1 MHEMEADEGARGVGA
16 RVRRV
21 EDPRFL
27 TGRAR
32 FVDDLQPP
40 GVLAVAFVRSPHAHA
55 RVRSVRAEAARAHP
69 GVADV
74 LTGGEVAALAR
85 PLRARYQVPGFR
97 ETDHPLLAVDRVRF
111 VGEPVAAVV
120 AESRY
125 VAEDAAERVAVDYEP
140 LPPVADA
147 EAALAADAPLLHP
160 DVGSNVVFRA
170 ERLVGDA
177 EAAFRDADVVLRE
190 VFRHARQTGVPLEGR
205 ACLASYD
212 AAGDLLTLWTSTQI
226 PHLVRSAVAAALD
239 LPEQR
244 LRVVAPDVGGG
255 FGIKAQVFTEEVLVA
270 LLARRLG
277 RPVKWIED
285 RQEHLLA
292 SIHAHE
298 QVHQIEIAARGDGT
312 LLAVRARILSDAGAY
327 SAYPFGAAQEA
338 LGALRNMAGPYKVP
352 VYACEALAVATN
364 KCPVG
369 SYRGVSRPVTTFVV
383 EGMLDRLARH
393 LGLDPAAVR
402 RQNLVQPE
410 DFPYAAPSGVT
421 YDSGSFVEAL
431 DRALE
436 RADYAGWRGRQAALR
451 REGRYIGIGIACY
464 TESSAW
470 GSRDFNHRGVA
481 GVAGYEQAAVS
492 VDPSGRVSLRIGT
505 SGHGQGLETV
515 LAQVVAGELGLAAA
529 DVQVIQGDTDRC
541 PYGMGTFASRSAAS
555 GGSAALLAARQIRER
570 LLAIAAHA
578 LEVHRDDLQLAA
590 GRVGVRGDPAR
601 GLSLRE
607 LADLAY
613 FWPSCLPPGVGPALE
628 ATACYDPPGPTF
640 SNATHVAVVEVDP
653 ATGRVAIRRFVVA
666 EDCGR
671 MLNPLLV
678 DGQVHGGVAQGIG
691 GALYED
697 LAYDAAGQLR
707 AASLLDYLVPTACD
721 VPPLEVSHL
730 ETPSRVTP
738 GGQKGMGEGGAIGAP
753 AAIAGAVAD
762 ALAPLGVAVTA
773 LPLTPER
780 VNRLLDAAGTESR
793 GPTRIDGE

>member
-1 MHEMEADEGARGVGA
+1 MSGRGAEESARWVGA

-27 TGRAR
+27 TGQAR

-40 GVLAVAFVRSPHAHA
+40 DVLAIAFVRSPHAHA
-55 RVRSVRAEAARAHP
+55 LIQGVQAEAARAFP
-69 GVADV
+69 GVTEV
-74 LTGGEVAALAR
+74 LTGSEAATLVR

-111 VGEPVAAVV
+111 VGEPVAAVI
-120 AESRY
+120 ATDRY

-140 LPPVADA
+140 LPAVADP
-147 EAALAADAPLLHP
+147 EAALEADAPVLHP
-160 DVGSNVVFRA
+160 DVGTNVIFRS
-170 ERLVGDA
+170 ERQVGDA
-177 EAAFRDADVVLRE
+177 EAAFRDADVVIRE

-212 AAGDLLTLWTSTQI
+212 AAGDSLTLWTSTQI

-239 LPEQR
+239 LPEHR
-244 LRVVAPDVGGG
+244 LRVVAPDIGGG
-255 FGIKAQVFTEEVLVA
+255 FGIKAQVFTEEVLIC

-277 RPVKWIED
+277 RPVKWVED

-298 QVHQIEIAARGDGT
+298 QVHFVEIAARRDGT

-338 LGALRNMAGPYKVP
+338 LGALRNMAGPYKVA
-352 VYACEALAVATN
+352 VYACEALGVATN

-393 LGLDPAAVR
+393 LGRDPAALR

-436 RADYAGWRGRQAALR
+436 QVDYAGWRARQAALR
-451 REGRYIGIGIACY
+451 REGRYVGIGIACY

-492 VDPSGRVSLRIGT
+492 VDPSGQVSLRIGT
-505 SGHGQGLETV
+505 CGHGQGLETV

-555 GGSAALLAARQIRER
+555 GGSAALLAARQVRDK
-570 LLAIAAHA
+570 LLDIAAHA
-578 LEVHRDDLQLAA
+578 LEVHRDDLVLAE
-590 GRVGVRGDPAR
+590 GRVGVRGAAAR
-601 GLSLRE
+601 ARSLRE

-613 FWPSCLPPGVGPALE
+613 FWPSRLPPGLGPGLE

-640 SNATHVAVVEVDP
+640 SNATHAAVAEVDP
-653 ATGRVAIRRFVVA
+653 TTGSVAIRRFVVA

-691 GALYED
+691 GALFED
-697 LAYDAAGQLR
+697 LAYDAAGQLQ
-707 AASLLDYLVPTACD
+707 AATLLDYLVPTACD
-721 VPPLEVSHL
+721 VPAIEISHL

-753 AAIAGAVAD
+753 AAIACAVAD
-762 ALAPLGVAVTA
+762 ALAPFGVSVTA

-780 VNRLLDAAGTESR
+780 VYRLLNPADAES
-793 GPTRIDGE
+793 